1 MEETGCQNVKTIFP
15 DSGAAALLKYQWKD
29 ASFRFS
35 SLSDRKPVDDED

>member
-1 MEETGCQNVKTIFP
+1 MNVKTIFP